1 MATKKPKPQRRGLDA
16 ILGNIDVS
24 TINSAEDTSSEKT
37 STVTAAIGMVP
48 VADIQA
54 NPFQPR
60 KEFDGQA
67 LEELSQS
74 IREQGVITPV
84 TVRRMPDGKYQLIAG
99 ERRFRASQMAGLTE
113 IPAYIR
119 VATDGQM
126 MEMALVENI
135 QRENL
140 NAMEIAFSYNAL
152 IEECQLTHEQ
162 LSQRVGKDRSTITN
176 YLRLLGLPAE
186 TQLALSTGQIT
197 MAHARALAAVED
209 TERHL
214 AILHDIVN
222 RHLSVHQTEQ
232 MVKADKQ
239 EHQKKMSARTP
250 GRTACDT
257 QRRPVAAAPAAPVG
271 GRDQALAPRK
281 GHPHHPLQQRRR
293 LRPHHQ
299 TAGSVTRCP
308 G

>member
-1 MATKKPKPQRRGLDA
+1 
-16 ILGNIDVS
+16 
-24 TINSAEDTSSEKT
+24 
-37 STVTAAIGMVP
+37 
-48 VADIQA
+48 
-54 NPFQPR
+54 
-60 KEFDGQA
+60 
-67 LEELSQS
+67 
-74 IREQGVITPV
+74 
-84 TVRRMPDGKYQLIAG
+84 MPDGKYQLIAG
-99 ERRFRASQMAGLTE
+99 ERRFRASQQAGLTE

-186 TQLALSTGQIT
+186 TQLALSTNQIT

-209 TERHL
+209 TQRHL
-214 AILHDIVN
+214 AILHDIIN

-239 EHQKKMSARTP
+239 AEK
-250 GRTACDT
+250 
-257 QRRPVAAAPAAPVG
+257 PAL
-271 GRDQALAPRK
+271 RRK
-281 GHPHHPLQQRRR
+281 GESELPASHSAAQSQMRQRFQSEVEIKRSRRGKGTMTIHFNNDADFERIVKLLQI
-293 LRPHHQ
+293 
-299 TAGSVTRCP
+299 
-308 G
+308 